1 MIVGDLFD
9 LDGARPD
16 SGDSSEPNPFVE
28 QDALYESQIL
38 DVRYNAVRSVLGIIF
53 EMRLADR
60 IRDCGSAL
68 IVASEISDFSWQQIQ
83 RDGQRTAW
91 TVLAS
96 TVRRV
101 GDSITME
108 LLTSPNAR
116 LTFSAKRAS
125 YYSLTLDGIADDS
138 APPDYSSSTLAEIRA
153 QIAGW
158 NSMAQIV
165 REIHI

>member
-1 MIVGDLFD
+1 MIIGDLFD
-9 LDGARPD
+9 ADGTRPD

-38 DVRYNAVRSVLGIIF
+38 DVRYDGIRSILGIIF
-53 EMRLADR
+53 EMRVADR

-68 IVASEISDFSWQQIQ
+68 IVASEVGDFSWQQIG

-96 TVRRV
+96 TARREP
-101 GDSITME
+101 GSISME
-108 LLTSPNAR
+108 LLASPNAR
-116 LTFSAKRAS
+116 LTFSAKHAS

-138 APPDYSSSTLAEIRA
+138 APPDYASSTLAEIRA
-153 QIAGW
+153 EVAGW
-158 NSMAQIV
+158 NSVAQIV
-165 REIHI
+165 REIHF